1 MNIKIIDLLK
11 KRIVVRN
18 FTIEIQKK
26 YQKLKVKRPLSK
38 EQKKSIQSYYKPL
51 VGHKVPTIWHQFMYS
66 RTGVFAIDYMPLSL
80 YRTELI
86 GRMNQFPFMEAY
98 ADKNISY
105 TLFPHVK
112 QPKLIIK
119 NMNGYFYTQDK
130 AITREE
136 AIALCENLDNAI
148 IKPSMSTRGQG
159 VQALNIHNGISDT
172 DHKSIHQIFDD
183 YQQNF
188 LVQERIQQH
197 PALEALNP
205 TSANTIRLL
214 SYRNGMDIIILYTV
228 IRIGKL
234 NQVIDNESAGG
245 ISARINAD
253 GTLAKYA
260 YGAPGNDMVTHT
272 DTGIEL
278 NGYAIPSYQ
287 KVIETVKELHYQL
300 PYFDI
305 AAWDFAVDVNGDPVF
320 IEWNANPDLSQ
331 TANGPAFGEYTRPIL
346 STIYQKPNTR
356 NPHW

>member
-105 TLFPHVK
+105 TLFPNVK

-130 AITREE
+130 AISREE

-148 IKPSMSTRGQG
+148 SDYEYLTDSQHKRVCAFGWWAGIVGVYHTLRCYGLKYHTFTLPAPDKKFSLEQLTLLLCNINLPKIKILITRNEKYISKLSAYPSEKVSQG
-159 VQALNIHNGISDT
+159 IEISIYYPNA
-172 DHKSIHQIFDD
+172 KKGSMI
-183 YQQNF
+183 
-188 LVQERIQQH
+188 
-197 PALEALNP
+197 
-205 TSANTIRLL
+205 
-214 SYRNGMDIIILYTV
+214 
-228 IRIGKL
+228 
-234 NQVIDNESAGG
+234 
-245 ISARINAD
+245 INAITED
-253 GTLAKYA
+253 Y
-260 YGAPGNDMVTHT
+260 YV
-272 DTGIEL
+272 
-278 NGYAIPSYQ
+278 
-287 KVIETVKELHYQL
+287 
-300 PYFDI
+300 
-305 AAWDFAVDVNGDPVF
+305 
-320 IEWNANPDLSQ
+320 
-331 TANGPAFGEYTRPIL
+331 
-346 STIYQKPNTR
+346 
-356 NPHW
+356 